1 MKKVNRILMA
11 VIAILLSLVLISTSV
26 VSGIFAK
33 YVIKKSVEAPII
45 FRKFG
50 VSLKME
56 VDSDLV
62 SKITTQKQLGDS
74 IMVEIENLVLSP
86 GDDFSDALK
95 FTISGTPNVNVKL
108 KIIVGLAIDSH
119 DHWQI
124 PEGQKFKSIT
134 TGSKYFLPVGFT
146 IAADPTT
153 ANDKYALKPW
163 YNSSVEADFGQD
175 STLKNEIAA
184 GIGKKISGSTVNG
197 DTVSVNFPVESTK
210 STPMLTIGNTTTS
223 EFYLGFEWP
232 MDYTVVDDAQNTVYS
247 SELLDAISVAISKD
261 AQNGGDLHP
270 YINLTYRVLLEQY

>member
-11 VIAILLSLVLISTSV
+11 TVAILLSLVLISTSV

-56 VDSDLV
+56 VDSDLL
-62 SKITTQKQLGDS
+62 SKTTPEWKQLGDS
-74 IMVEIENLVLSP
+74 IMVTLDDLALSP

-108 KIIVGLAIDSH
+108 KIIVGVEIDSH
-119 DHWQI
+119 DHWDFD
-124 PEGQKFKSIT
+124 GKTFKSIT

-146 IAADPTT
+146 IAANPAT
-153 ANDKYALKPW
+153 ATDKYALKPW
-163 YNSSVEADFGQD
+163 YNSSEETDFGD
-175 STLKNEIAA
+175 NSTLKNKIAE
-184 GIGKKISGSTVNG
+184 GIGKKISGSTVSG
-197 DTVSVNFPVESTK
+197 DTVSVNFPKDTTT
-210 STPMLTIGNTTTS
+210 STPTLTIGNTTTS
-223 EFYLGFEWP
+223 QFYLGFEWP
-232 MDYTVVDDAQNTVYS
+232 MDYTVFDDEKNTVYS

-261 AQNGGDLHP
+261 AQNGGSHP

>member
-62 SKITTQKQLGDS
+62 SKIKTQKQLGDS

-108 KIIVGLAIDSH
+108 KIIVGVEIDSH
-119 DHWQI
+119 DHWDLD
-124 PEGQKFKSIT
+124 GKTFKSIT

-146 IAADPTT
+146 IAANPTT

-163 YNSSVEADFGQD
+163 YNSSVEADFGND
-175 STLKNEIAA
+175 STLKNKIAA
-184 GIGKKISGSTVNG
+184 GIGSKITDSTVSG
-197 DTVSVNFPVESTK
+197 DTVSVDFPVESTK
-210 STPMLTIGNTTTS
+210 STPTLTIDNITTS
-223 EFYLGFEWP
+223 QFYLGFEWP
-232 MDYTVVDDAQNTVYS
+232 MEYTVVDDAKNTVYS

-261 AQNGGDLHP
+261 AQNGSNLNP